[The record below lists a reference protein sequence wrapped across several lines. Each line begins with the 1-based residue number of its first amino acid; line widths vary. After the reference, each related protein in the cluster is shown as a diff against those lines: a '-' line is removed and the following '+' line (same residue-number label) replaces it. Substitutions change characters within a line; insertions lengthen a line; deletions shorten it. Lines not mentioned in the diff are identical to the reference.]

1 MAAAATAAM
10 ALFSLLLASVGLYG
24 VVAFLVERRRHELA
38 VRAALG
44 AGAGPLRRLVLRQGL
59 RPVALGLVMGLA
71 GAFALGP
78 VVAPFV
84 PSVGAADPLVF
95 AGGAFL
101 LFVVSLVAADV
112 PARRAAAARPM
123 DLLRGE

>member
-1 MAAAATAAM
+1 
-10 ALFSLLLASVGLYG
+10 
-24 VVAFLVERRRHELA
+24 VAF
-38 VRAALG
+38 
-44 AGAGPLRRLVLRQGL
+44 
-59 RPVALGLVMGLA
+59 GLVVGLA

-84 PSVGAADPLVF
+84 PSVGASDPLVF

-101 LFVVSLVAADV
+101 LLLVSLVAADV